1 MKKLAL
7 SLLAVLAI
15 FASCKKINLAG
26 YNESK
31 TFTVNDFSK
40 IEAHNDIHVS
50 FCDSIDHIVATTDA
64 NALLLLKVDK
74 QGQTLKFSYPSGI
87 LVNFSTEILVPF
99 RNGLNKVA
107 LSGSSSF
114 VSAKSIETD
123 NLEMDLSGAS
133 SVTGDFII
141 SNGKLDIDASGAST
155 LALKCF
161 AKSVDVD
168 FSGASKITTSKA
180 DDGYAFACDELDGNL
195 SGGSSIQIHCNDM
208 IDCDLSGSS
217 TIHYTGNADTS
228 HCKCS
233 GGSNVVHEN

>member
-1 MKKLAL
+1 MKKIISL
-7 SLLAVLAI
+7 SFCLLAV

-31 TFTVNDFSK
+31 TFSVSDFNK
-40 IEAHNDIHVS
+40 IEAHNNIHVL
-50 FCDSIDHIVATTDA
+50 FCDSIDQIIVTADA
-64 NALLLLKVDK
+64 NALPYLKVDK
-74 QGQTLKFSYPSGI
+74 QNQTLKFSYPSGI

-155 LALKCF
+155 LALKGF

-168 FSGASKITTSKA
+168 LSGASKITTSKA
-180 DDGYAFACDELDGNL
+180 DDGYAFACDELHGNL

-233 GGSNVVHEN
+233 GGSNVGHEN

>member
-1 MKKLAL
+1 MKKIAL

-31 TFTVNDFSK
+31 TFAVNDFNK

-50 FCDSIDHIVATTDA
+50 FCDSIDQIIATADA
-64 NALLLLKVDK
+64 NVLSHLKVDK

-99 RNGLNKVA
+99 RNGLNKVT

-123 NLEMDLSGAS
+123 NLEIDLSGDS
-133 SVTGDFII
+133 SVTGEFVI
-141 SNGKLDIDASGAST
+141 SEGKFDIDASGAST
-155 LALKCF
+155 LALKGF
-161 AKSVDVD
+161 AKHVNVG
-168 FSGASKITTSKA
+168 FSGASKITAAKA
-180 DDGYAFACDELDGNL
+180 DSGYAFACDELNGNL

-208 IDCDLSGSS
+208 IDCGLSGSS
-217 TIHYTGNADTS
+217 SIHYTGNADTS
-228 HCKCS
+228 RCKCS
-233 GGSNVVHEN
+233 GGSSVMHEN

>member
-1 MKKLAL
+1 MKKATLL
-7 SLLAVLAI
+7 TFCLLAV

-31 TFTVNDFSK
+31 TFSVSNFNK
-40 IEAHNDIHVS
+40 IEAHNNIHVL
-50 FCDSIDHIVATTDA
+50 FCDSIDQIIVTADA
-64 NALLLLKVDK
+64 NALPYLKVDK
-74 QGQTLKFSYPSGI
+74 QNQTLKFSYPSGI
-87 LVNFSTEILVPF
+87 FVNFSTEILVPF

-155 LALKCF
+155 LALKGF

>member
-1 MKKLAL
+1 MKKAT
-7 SLLAVLAI
+7 LLTFCLLTI

-31 TFTVNDFSK
+31 TFTINDFSK

-64 NALLLLKVDK
+64 NALPHLKVDK

-99 RNGLNKVA
+99 RNGLNKVT

-155 LALKCF
+155 LALRGF

-168 FSGASKITTSKA
+168 FSGASKITASKA
-180 DDGYAFACDELDGNL
+180 DDGYAFACDELDGDL